1 MAYERK
7 KFTAAEKHFTKL
19 RERYERQI
27 KYLLIEISGLRE
39 KNSSLEQE
47 NRTLIK
53 QVETYR
59 ELLGVE
65 VDDMKS
71 RRERLERSD
80 KLLAELFTAINLT
93 R

>member
-1 MAYERK
+1 MKGK

-27 KYLLIEISGLRE
+27 KYLLIKISGLRE
-39 KNSSLEQE
+39 KNSILEQE

>member
-1 MAYERK
+1 MKEK

-53 QVETYR
+53 QVETYW

>member
-1 MAYERK
+1 MKGK

-27 KYLLIEISGLRE
+27 KYLLIEISDLRE
-39 KNSSLEQE
+39 KNGSLEQE

>member
-1 MAYERK
+1 MKGK
-7 KFTAAEKHFTKL
+7 KFTAAEKNLTKL

>member
-7 KFTAAEKHFTKL
+7 KFTAVEKHFTKL

-59 ELLGVE
+59 ELLDVE

-80 KLLAELFTAINLT
+80 KLLAEWFTAINLT

>member
-1 MAYERK
+1 MKGK

-39 KNSSLEQE
+39 KNSILEQE

>member
-1 MAYERK
+1 MKGK
-7 KFTAAEKHFTKL
+7 KNTAAEKHFTKL

>member
-1 MAYERK
+1 M
-7 KFTAAEKHFTKL
+7 EKHFTKL

-59 ELLGVE
+59 ELLDVE

-80 KLLAELFTAINLT
+80 KLLAERFTAINLT